1 MDKLTEHRPFE
12 DGHVRPGAQVG
23 RSTAKRIV
31 LAVVAISALVAM
43 LGVGYRLGHSNQTL
57 PGWIPL
63 RVAAALGVQPVKPAA
78 TGPIIYYRD
87 PDGKPLYSTDAK
99 TTADGRPYIAVHAS
113 EDVSFDAP
121 PETVAPTQDANSG
134 AKRILFYRN
143 PMGLP
148 DTSPVPKKDSMGMDY
163 IPVYEGENDASTIQI
178 SPGKLQRTGV
188 RSEAAS
194 LRTVTRPVRA
204 PGTIK
209 LDERRVAVIS
219 LRAQSF
225 IESVENVTTGDH
237 VTKGQ
242 PLLKLYSPD
251 IASASAQYLSVVGD
265 SGGTANLAGRKQLID
280 GARRRLENLAVP
292 ADVIADIER
301 TKTAPLTIT
310 WTAPRDGVIL
320 ERTAVEGMRAMP
332 GDVLFRLADTSV
344 IWVIAD
350 VAEQAIDAVKI
361 GAAATIKV
369 RSLPGREFKGSVAL
383 IYPQVNAET
392 RTTKV
397 RIELANPDGVLLPE
411 MFADVEIA
419 SGAEKPV
426 VAVPNGAVID
436 TGARQIV
443 FIDKGEGRFEPR
455 EVKVGTHGENFT
467 EIRNGVGEGDLV
479 VVAANFLIDAESN
492 LKSALQAFT
501 DGEKSK

>member
-12 DGHVRPGAQVG
+12 DGRVRPRAQTG
-23 RSTAKRIV
+23 RSTAKRIAL
-31 LAVVAISALVAM
+31 LAFAISALVAM
-43 LGVGYRLGHSNQTL
+43 LGVGYRLGHANQTL
-57 PGWIPL
+57 PSWVPL
-63 RVAAALGVQPVKPAA
+63 RVAALLGSQPAKPAV

-87 PDGKPLYSTDAK
+87 PDGKTLYSKNAK
-99 TTADGRPYIAVHAS
+99 TTPDGRPYIAVYAN
-113 EDVSFDAP
+113 EDVSFDNPSETAAP
-121 PETVAPTQDANSG
+121 AQDTG

-188 RSEAAS
+188 RSEPAS

-209 LDERRVAVIS
+209 LDERRVAVVS

-251 IASASAQYLSVVGD
+251 VAAAGAQYLSIVSD
-265 SGGTANLAGRKQLID
+265 SGGTANLAGRKQLIE

-292 ADVIADIER
+292 ASVIAEIDR
-301 TKTAPLTIT
+301 TKTVPLTIT

-320 ERTAVEGMRAMP
+320 ERTAIEGMRAMP

-350 VAEQAIDAVKI
+350 VAEQDIDAVKI

-369 RSLPGREFKGSVAL
+369 RSLPGRVFKGSVAL
-383 IYPQVNAET
+383 IYPEVNTQT

-397 RIELANPDGVLLPE
+397 RIELPNPDGVLLPD

-426 VAVPNGAVID
+426 IAVPNGAVID

-443 FIDKGEGRFEPR
+443 FIDKGKGRFEPR
-455 EVKVGTHGENFT
+455 EVKVGTRGEDYT
-467 EIRNGVGEGDLV
+467 EIREGVDEGDLV

>member
-1 MDKLTEHRPFE
+1 MDKLTDYRPFE
-12 DGHVRPGAQVG
+12 DGHMTRRARAG

-31 LAVVAISALVAM
+31 LIAFAISVLAAT
-43 LGVGYRLGHSNQTL
+43 LGLGYRLGHSDPAL
-57 PGWIPL
+57 PGWIPPRL
-63 RVAAALGVQPVKPAA
+63 AAMLGSHTGQPKGS
-78 TGPIIYYRD
+78 GPVIYYRD
-87 PDGKPLYSTDAK
+87 PDGKALYSKDAK
-99 TTADGRPYIAVHAS
+99 TTPDGRPYVAVHAS
-113 EDVSFDAP
+113 EDVSFDNTSESEAP
-121 PETVAPTQDANSG
+121 AQDASSG

-163 IPVYEGENDASTIQI
+163 IPVYEGEDDASTIQI

-188 RSEAAS
+188 RSEPAS

-209 LDERRVAVIS
+209 LDERRVAVVS

-242 PLLKLYSPD
+242 PLLRLYSPD
-251 IASASAQYLSVVGD
+251 VAAASAQYLSIVGD
-265 SGGTANLAGRKQLID
+265 GGGTANLAGRKQLIE

-292 ADVIADIER
+292 ADVIAEIDR
-301 TKTAPLTIT
+301 TKTVPLTIT

-344 IWVIAD
+344 IWIIAD
-350 VAEQAIDAVKI
+350 VAEQDIDAVKI

-383 IYPQVNAET
+383 IYPQVNTET

-397 RIELANPDGVLLPE
+397 RIELRNPDGVLLPD

-455 EVKVGTHGENFT
+455 EVKIGTRGEDYT
-467 EIRNGVGEGDLV
+467 EIREGVGEGDHV

-492 LKSALQAFT
+492 LKSALRAFT
-501 DGEKSK
+501 DGEKAK

>member
-1 MDKLTEHRPFE
+1 MDKLTDYRPFE
-12 DGHVRPGAQVG
+12 NGHMTRRARTG
-23 RSTAKRIV
+23 RSTAKRIAL
-31 LAVVAISALVAM
+31 LAFAICALAAT
-43 LGVGYRLGHSNQTL
+43 LGLGYRLGHSNPGL
-57 PGWIPL
+57 PDWIPPRL
-63 RVAAALGVQPVKPAA
+63 AAMLGSHSSHPAG
-78 TGPIIYYRD
+78 TGPVIYYRD
-87 PDGKPLYSTDAK
+87 PDGKALYSRDTR
-99 TTADGRPYIAVHAS
+99 TTPDGRPYVAVYAS
-113 EDVSFDAP
+113 EDVSFDNP
-121 PETVAPTQDANSG
+121 PETAAPAQDANSG

-178 SPGKLQRTGV
+178 PPGKLQRTGV
-188 RSEAAS
+188 RSEPAS
-194 LRTVTRPVRA
+194 LRVVTRPVRA

-209 LDERRVAVIS
+209 LDERRVAVVS

-242 PLLKLYSPD
+242 PLLRLYSPD
-251 IASASAQYLSVVGD
+251 VASAGAQYLSIVGD
-265 SGGTANLAGRKQLID
+265 NSGTANLAGRKQLID

-301 TKTAPLTIT
+301 TKTVPLTVT

-320 ERTAVEGMRAMP
+320 ERTAVEGMRAQP

-350 VAEQAIDAVKI
+350 VAEQDIDAVKI
-361 GAAATIKV
+361 GATATIKL
-369 RSLPGREFKGSVAL
+369 RSLSGREFKGSVAL
-383 IYPQVNAET
+383 IYPQVNIET

-397 RIELANPDGVLLPE
+397 RIELPNPDGVLLPD

-455 EVKVGTHGENFT
+455 DVKVGTRGEDYT
-467 EIRNGVGEGDLV
+467 EIRDGIGEGDRV

-492 LKSALQAFT
+492 LKSALRAFT

>member
-12 DGHVRPGAQVG
+12 DGRVGPRAQTG
-23 RSTAKRIV
+23 RSTARRIV
-31 LAVVAISALVAM
+31 LVALATSALVAM

-57 PGWIPL
+57 PGWVPL
-63 RVAAALGVQPVKPAA
+63 RVAALLGSQPAKPTA
-78 TGPIIYYRD
+78 TGPVIYYRD
-87 PDGKPLYSTDAK
+87 PDGKPLYSTDVK
-99 TTADGRPYIAVHAS
+99 TTPDGRPYTAVHAS
-113 EDVSFDAP
+113 EDVSFDNP
-121 PETVAPTQDANSG
+121 PETAAPAQDNSG
-134 AKRILFYRN
+134 PKRILFYRN

-163 IPVYEGENDASTIQI
+163 IPVYEGEDAASTVQI

-188 RSEAAS
+188 RSEPAA
-194 LRTVTRPVRA
+194 LRTVTRPIRA

-242 PLLKLYSPD
+242 PLFKLYSPD
-251 IASASAQYLSVVGD
+251 IASASAQYLSTVGD
-265 SGGTANLAGRKQLID
+265 SARVANLVGRKQLLD

-292 ADVIADIER
+292 ADVIAAIDR
-301 TKTAPLTIT
+301 TKTVPLTIT

-350 VAEQAIDAVKI
+350 VAEQDIDAVKV
-361 GAAATIKV
+361 GSAATIKV

-383 IYPQVNAET
+383 IYPQVNTET

-397 RIELANPDGVLLPE
+397 RIELPNPDDVLLPD

-419 SGAEKPV
+419 FGAEKPV
-426 VAVPNGAVID
+426 IAVPNGAVID

-455 EVKVGTHGENFT
+455 EVKVGTRGEDYS
-467 EIRNGVGEGDLV
+467 EIREGVGESDRV

-492 LKSALQAFT
+492 LKSALRAFR
-501 DGEKSK
+501 DGEKAK

>member
-1 MDKLTEHRPFE
+1 VAGMAA
-12 DGHVRPGAQVG
+12 GAL
-23 RSTAKRIV
+23 I
-31 LAVVAISALVAM
+31 ALVLTWLT
-43 LGVGYRLGHSNQTL
+43 LG
-57 PGWIPL
+57 
-63 RVAAALGVQPVKPAA
+63 
-78 TGPIIYYRD
+78 
-87 PDGKPLYSTDAK
+87 
-99 TTADGRPYIAVHAS
+99 
-113 EDVSFDAP
+113 
-121 PETVAPTQDANSG
+121 
-134 AKRILFYRN
+134 
-143 PMGLP
+143 
-148 DTSPVPKKDSMGMDY
+148 
-163 IPVYEGENDASTIQI
+163 
-178 SPGKLQRTGV
+178 GV
-188 RSEAAS
+188 RSEPAA
-194 LRTVTRPVRA
+194 LRTVTRPIRA

-251 IASASAQYLSVVGD
+251 VASAGAQYLSIVGD
-265 SGGTANLAGRKQLID
+265 SAGTANLAGRKQLIE

-292 ADVIADIER
+292 ADVIAEIDR
-301 TKTAPLTIT
+301 TKTVPLTIT

-344 IWVIAD
+344 IWIIAD
-350 VAEQAIDAVKI
+350 VAEQDIDAVKI
-361 GAAATIKV
+361 GAAATIRV

-383 IYPQVNAET
+383 IYPQVNTET

-397 RIELANPDGVLLPE
+397 RIELPNPDDVLLPD

-455 EVKVGTHGENFT
+455 EVKVGTHGEDYT
-467 EIRNGVGEGDLV
+467 EIREGVGEGDRV

>member
-1 MDKLTEHRPFE
+1 MDKLTDYRPFE
-12 DGHVRPGAQVG
+12 DGHMTRRARAG
-23 RSTAKRIV
+23 RSTAKRVALIV
-31 LAVVAISALVAM
+31 FAISALAAT
-43 LGVGYRLGHSNQTL
+43 LGIGYRLGHTSQVL
-57 PGWIPL
+57 PDWVPPRL
-63 RVAAALGVQPVKPAA
+63 ATALGIQPVKPRA
-78 TGPIIYYRD
+78 TGPVIYYRD

-99 TTADGRPYIAVHAS
+99 TTPDGRAYIAVDAS
-113 EDVSFDAP
+113 GDVSFDNR
-121 PETVAPTQDANSG
+121 PETAVPAQDANSG
-134 AKRILFYRN
+134 TKRILFYRN

-163 IPVYEGENDASTIQI
+163 IPVYEGEDDASTIQI

-188 RSEAAS
+188 RSEPAS

-209 LDERRVAVIS
+209 LDERRVAVVS

-242 PLLKLYSPD
+242 PLLRLYSPD
-251 IASASAQYLSVVGD
+251 VAAAGAQYLSIVSD

-292 ADVIADIER
+292 ANVIAEIDR
-301 TKTAPLTIT
+301 TKTVPLTIT

-332 GDVLFRLADTSV
+332 GDVLFRMADTSV
-344 IWVIAD
+344 IWVLAD
-350 VAEQAIDAVKI
+350 VAEQDIDAVRV
-361 GAAATIKV
+361 GAAATIKL

-383 IYPQVNAET
+383 IYPQVNTET

-397 RIELANPDGVLLPE
+397 RIELPNPDGVLLPD

-455 EVKVGTHGENFT
+455 EVKVGTHGEDYT
-467 EIRNGVGEGDLV
+467 EIREGVGEGDLV

-501 DGEKSK
+501 DGEKAK